1 MEKQWDNIM
10 TQANNN
16 VDVLN
21 NPENVKLLG
30 NILKTNV
37 SACSSIGNSFIV
49 QYSRIFMDMLGLYRV
64 VSELISEGIAT
75 QGNDI
80 IIITILLNIFIT
92 FIILYYMNI

>member
-1 MEKQWDNIM
+1 M

-49 QYSRIFMDMLGLYRV
+49 QYSRIFMDMLGLYRA

-75 QGNDI
+75 QGIYNI
-80 IIITILLNIFIT
+80 IYIYSLL
-92 FIILYYMNI
+92 

>member
-1 MEKQWDNIM
+1 M